1 MSSAQTFFAIGFV
14 VICIVCHYFVKSLK
28 HADQN
33 FDDLL
38 DEDEF
43 QKEENLGI

>member
-1 MSSAQTFFAIGFV
+1 MSSAQTFFTVGFILLCV
-14 VICIVCHYFVKSLK
+14 LMHYFVKSLK
-28 HADQN
+28 NVDQN
-33 FDDLL
+33 FDDCV